1 MKKLKAHQN
10 NPVQNPLI
18 PGRFLAA
25 WIIIT
30 VLLVMGPSESFSAKN
45 IAEVPASFSHLV
57 KIANPSVVNI
67 STVKIIKEEREAPMP
82 FGPNDP
88 MRDFFER
95 YFGGQIPKKYKQTNL
110 GTGFI
115 IDQKGFI
122 LTNNHVV
129 EQTDEIRVRTAD
141 GKELSAKIVGRDP
154 ITDLALIRIKSDT
167 PFIPLILGDSNRL
180 EVGDW
185 VVAIGNPFGLGNTVT
200 AGIVSAKYRQI
211 GAGAYDN
218 FIQTDTPIN
227 LGNSGGPLL
236 NTAGEVIGINTAIF
250 SQSGGSVGIGF
261 AIPIN
266 MVKDLLPQLKKG
278 KVIRGWIGV
287 TIQKVT
293 PELKN
298 KLNLPDEKGVL
309 VSDVDSRGPADE
321 SGIKRGDV
329 IVSFDGKPIME
340 SRELPYIV
348 ASTPVGKTV
357 SIEVIRNREKTRAEV
372 RVGELKMVEEEVQ
385 QMPKGEHSFGMTL
398 QEITPELAQQ
408 YDLAETS
415 GLIIVN
421 VESNSPAAEAD
432 LRSGDIILEVDQI
445 PVKSITMFNRKIR
458 QYKKGN
464 TILFLINR
472 DGSTLFLTLTIS
484 G

>member
-1 MKKLKAHQN
+1 MKKLKTH
-10 NPVQNPLI
+10 PSPPGRIPLI
-18 PGRFLAA
+18 LGRFLAA
-25 WIIIT
+25 WFIIA
-30 VLLVMGPSESFSAKN
+30 VFLVTGSSESSAAKN
-45 IAEVPASFSHLV
+45 VAEAPASFSHLV

-67 STVKIIKEEREAPMP
+67 RTVKIMKEEREVPMP

-95 YFGGQIPKKYKQTNL
+95 YFGGQIPKKYKQTSL

-115 IDQKGFI
+115 IDKKGFI

-129 EQTDEIRVRTAD
+129 EQTDEIRVLTAD
-141 GKELSAKIVGRDP
+141 SKEFAAKIVGRDP
-154 ITDLALIRIKSDT
+154 ITDLALIRIKSGT
-167 PFIPLILGDSNRL
+167 PFIPLVLGDSNRL

-227 LGNSGGPLL
+227 PGNSGGPLL
-236 NTAGEVIGINTAIF
+236 DIAGEVIGINTAIF
-250 SQSGGSVGIGF
+250 SQNGGSVGIGF

-266 MVKDLLPQLKKG
+266 MVKDLLPQLKMG

-287 TIQKVT
+287 MTQKVT
-293 PELKN
+293 PELKY
-298 KLNLPDEKGVL
+298 KLDLPDEKGAL
-309 VSDVDSRGPADE
+309 VSDVVPRGPADE

-329 IVSFDGKPIME
+329 IVAFDGKPIRE

-348 ASTPVGKTV
+348 ASTSVGKTV
-357 SIEVIRNREKTRAEV
+357 FVEILRNREKMRAEV
-372 RVGELKMVEEEVQ
+372 RISELKTAEEDQ
-385 QMPKGEHSFGMTL
+385 QLPKGNAVFGMTL
-398 QEITPELAQQ
+398 QEVTPELSQQ
-408 YDLAETS
+408 YELAETS
-415 GLIIVN
+415 GLIIVE
-421 VESNSPAAEAD
+421 VENNSPAAEAD
-432 LRSGDIILEVDQI
+432 LRSGDIILEVDRT
-445 PVKSITMFNRKIR
+445 PVKSIAAFSRKIS
-458 QYKKGN
+458 QYKKGD